1 MCYNIIKNEKGRQH
15 NMEFLNAIRKECNK
29 YKNTL
34 DTSKIVMHNITNK
47 ISFNKGN

>member
-1 MCYNIIKNEKGRQH
+1 MD
-15 NMEFLNAIRKECNK
+15 FLNAIRKECDK